1 MTLAPVLW
9 ESGCHL
15 GGERDTAE
23 RQFGTRFN
31 DSRRQ
36 PSGLGRS
43 LFCFWTPRQI
53 DQNVVNS
60 TRWGRVRRPM
70 LVSLLPN
77 DLDWPLDDWQIALA
91 SVAFVAMLVLFIV
104 VFKRS
109 TASRAEFA
117 RLQEEAKQL
126 SEDVK
131 GLRVGEQRR
140 FLQEIRAA
148 KRCDTPTPKATSL
161 RLPLCGHRF
170 ATSSLPSHSANRLS
184 A

>member
-1 MTLAPVLW
+1 
-9 ESGCHL
+9 
-15 GGERDTAE
+15 
-23 RQFGTRFN
+23 
-31 DSRRQ
+31 
-36 PSGLGRS
+36 
-43 LFCFWTPRQI
+43 
-53 DQNVVNS
+53 
-60 TRWGRVRRPM
+60 M

-77 DLDWPLDDWQIALA
+77 DLDWPLDDWQLALA

-170 ATSSLPSHSANRLS
+170 ATSSLPSHSATSSVGLTYLKSSARLHRLRGPLS
-184 A
+184 TAGNHGLGDPGVNVLLPPQRATRKTNDQGHGTKSQCR